1 MRRHPSGRRRQV
13 KGILT
18 PRLNGSP
25 NLRIRG
31 GGGRAP
37 CGHEQ
42 SAWGS
47 EGSGDESPGGF
58 GGPGAAGCRASP
70 PPTSHR
76 MRHQCLC
83 YSVASKVSLLL
94 GVELQEH
101 GWHPSVTPEAPEPG
115 TWSTA
120 LERASWSLPWAPLR
134 EVVVLATGLRRAGLC
149 PKAPGADGIFCG
161 SNKQK
166 GHRWVRRPVCH
177 LLQTLFKARTCG
189 PEGNVCLRLC
199 LKEGGRGWSQEPPSE
214 TDLRGPTREAVR
226 GDPREVRRAQHPCIL
241 AAAQEAAPVRPPRGA
256 RLQGGSRL
264 RAAARTCFAFVLGF
278 KFLSVFS
285 FQLYFIPLVISN

>member
-1 MRRHPSGRRRQV
+1 
-13 KGILT
+13 
-18 PRLNGSP
+18 
-25 NLRIRG
+25 
-31 GGGRAP
+31 
-37 CGHEQ
+37 
-42 SAWGS
+42 
-47 EGSGDESPGGF
+47 
-58 GGPGAAGCRASP
+58 
-70 PPTSHR
+70 

-101 GWHPSVTPEAPEPG
+101 GRHPSVTPEAPEPG

-120 LERASWSLPWAPLR
+120 LEKASWSLPWAPLR

-177 LLQTLFKARTCG
+177 LLQTIFKARTCG

-226 GDPREVRRAQHPCIL
+226 GDPPGGPPSPAPLHPGRRAGGRAG
-241 AAAQEAAPVRPPRGA
+241 AAAAGSPAAGREQA
-256 RLQGGSRL
+256 ACGSENMF
-264 RAAARTCFAFVLGF
+264 CFCFGV
-278 KFLSVFS
+278 
-285 FQLYFIPLVISN
+285 

>member
-1 MRRHPSGRRRQV
+1 MAQA
-13 KGILT
+13 
-18 PRLNGSP
+18 RLGV
-25 NLRIRG
+25 
-31 GGGRAP
+31 AP
-37 CGHEQ
+37 
-42 SAWGS
+42 
-47 EGSGDESPGGF
+47 P
-58 GGPGAAGCRASP
+58 P

-101 GWHPSVTPEAPEPG
+101 GRHPSVTPEAPEPG

-177 LLQTLFKARTCG
+177 LLQTIFKARNVGQKAMCVSGCALRRGAGDGHKSLRVRQICG
-189 PEGNVCLRLC
+189 AQLTKLSGETP
-199 LKEGGRGWSQEPPSE
+199 GRSAEPSTPASW
-214 TDLRGPTREAVR
+214 
-226 GDPREVRRAQHPCIL
+226 
-241 AAAQEAAPVRPPRGA
+241 PPRRRPRRCGRRGEPGCRAGA
-256 RLQGGSRL
+256 GCVRQREH
-264 RAAARTCFAFVLGF
+264 VLLLFWGLNF
-278 KFLSVFS
+278 FPFFPFS
-285 FQLYFIPLVISN
+285 FILFHW